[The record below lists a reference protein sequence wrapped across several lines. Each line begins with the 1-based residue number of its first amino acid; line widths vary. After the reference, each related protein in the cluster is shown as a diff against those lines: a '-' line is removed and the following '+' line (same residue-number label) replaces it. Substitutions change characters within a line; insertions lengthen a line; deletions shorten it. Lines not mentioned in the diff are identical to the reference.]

1 MDVPGGDYSN
11 QAHAA
16 AERRDVVVQLRDE
29 GLTFREIGER
39 LGINRQ
45 RAHELHKRAL
55 RDRPILAASA
65 QRDHERKN
73 AQLAQ
78 IDEQRREAEASREAV
93 LEVLYRDG
101 RVVITQSGKVIEGV
115 QDDPTLLAAVDRL
128 VRLDELLLKLN
139 DHEAK
144 LLGLYAK
151 AELNVSGGVTD
162 EILGIPTEDL
172 K

>member
-1 MDVPGGDYSN
+1 MAGGDYGN
-11 QAHAA
+11 QAHEA
-16 AERRDVVVQLRDE
+16 AERRDRVVELRDQH
-29 GLTFREIGER
+29 LTFQEIGDQ
-39 LGINRQ
+39 LGISRQ
-45 RAHELHKRAL
+45 RAHELHKRAMRERPVL
-55 RDRPILAASA
+55 AESAARDAA
-65 QRDHERKN
+65 RKQ

-115 QDDPTLLAAVDRL
+115 QDDPTLLSAVDRL
-128 VRLDELLLKLN
+128 VRLDELLLKLA

-151 AELNVSGGVTD
+151 TELNVSGGVTY

-172 K
+172 A

>member
-1 MDVPGGDYSN
+1 M
-11 QAHAA
+11 
-16 AERRDVVVQLRDE
+16 QLRDE
-29 GLTFREIGER
+29 HLTFREIGLE
-39 LGINRQ
+39 LGISTQ
-45 RAHELHKRAL
+45 RAHQLHKHAMRE
-55 RDRPILAASA
+55 RPVLAESA

-101 RVVITQSGKVIEGV
+101 RVVVTQSGKVIEGV
-115 QDDPTLLAAVDRL
+115 QDDPTLLSAVDRL

-151 AELNVSGGVTD
+151 TELNVSGGVTY
-162 EILGIPTEDL
+162 EVLGIPTEDL